1 MSFRIFIFPV
11 VSKLVYFI
19 YDVYPDLLEPG
30 LEGLNDGLLE
40 RIVVEGGTLL

>member
-1 MSFRIFIFPV
+1 MSFRIFIFTV
-11 VSKLVYFI
+11 KLVYFI
-19 YDVYPDLLEPG
+19 YDVYLDLLEPG